1 MCFFRALT
9 KKSLCP
15 EATLNSILITFSNV
29 PMYDFPI
36 PVGNPVKVKGY
47 KKWLMVV
54 KGLGNYRFIK

>member
-1 MCFFRALT
+1 
-9 KKSLCP
+9 
-15 EATLNSILITFSNV
+15 
-29 PMYDFPI
+29 MYDFPI

>member
-29 PMYDFPI
+29 PTNDGFPI
-36 PVGNPVKVKGY
+36 PVWNPGKVKGY
-47 KKWLMVV
+47 NKGQMV
-54 KGLGNYRFIK
+54 L